1 MPPTGRP
8 GWLLAAMLAVYGY
21 RQACWLKYCRIPKR
35 KTSTNPVR
43 EGEVSEASANL
54 VYACDQWEIDLGRRE
69 LRSRGI
75 PVPLGGRAFEIVT
88 VLVQS
93 ATQLVTKDHMME
105 QVWSGAVVGE
115 GTLHVHIS
123 AVRKALGS
131 DRAMLKTVSGRGYRL
146 LGNWTPQQREGIS
159 RPVHS
164 SVTHTS
170 GAPPANNF
178 PPVIKRLIGRAAA
191 CQFVRDLVSA
201 YRVVTLT
208 GPGGI
213 GKTSLAIKAVR
224 YLLPD
229 FEDGGWLVELA
240 SLSDPGLVP
249 STVASTLGLKL
260 TGEISADSVAR
271 AVGARHLVLVL
282 DNCEH
287 VIDAVAS
294 LAETFTRL
302 CPRTT
307 IVATSREV
315 LRIDGE
321 SVYRVP
327 PLEVPALGQAA
338 PDYIMQYSAV
348 ELFVARTNALNS
360 GFSPDAED
368 LASIATICRRLD
380 GIPLAIEFAA
390 ARAAVLGVQLV
401 AAGLR
406 DRFALLTT
414 GRRTALPRQRTL
426 RATLDWSHELL
437 PDAERRLLRR
447 LAVFAGGFTIDA
459 AAAVMA
465 DTGFDASAVLDG
477 IANLVAKSWV
487 ALDKSGSAARWT
499 LLETIRA
506 YALEKLVEHAEADVA
521 AQHHALYFRDLFTP
535 QARGATSSLSD
546 EDLARH
552 VREIDN
558 VRAALDWS
566 FSPAGDQAIG
576 IDLTA
581 AYAPVWRHLSL
592 MSECRERCERALLG
606 LEPHVTANMR
616 LRMELQFALA
626 GAMFITMGPAEQ
638 AKNLLT
644 EALETAD
651 ALNDLHAQAEALST
665 LLAIYIFRGEY
676 ARAQIA
682 AERIEPIAHRIGDA
696 IQLRFAYQQIGTTL
710 FLRGRHREAQ
720 QYLDRV
726 LRSPAASGDRRDSV
740 YYNSNDHAVA
750 RAMLAR
756 ALWMQGFTEQALNE
770 ARLSLKELQGAD
782 HHLLLCRILYHGI
795 TRIATMTGDFV
806 TADREITRLIQAA
819 TGLNAHLWETAG
831 RFLKGQLLV
840 ERGEFAQGLLVL
852 RDAFET
858 CDRTGWRLSYAEFK
872 GALALGLAGTGRL
885 DEALVALD
893 DAIAADREGADGYVW
908 YVPELLRI
916 KGEVLRRQAADQST
930 LAEDCF
936 NQAAQLAHQQGA
948 LFWELRVALSV
959 SRLRVSQGR
968 LHEARAPLAS
978 VYDRF
983 TEGFATA
990 DLQAA
995 RTMLEGLP
1003 P

>member
-1 MPPTGRP
+1 M
-8 GWLLAAMLAVYGY
+8 
-21 RQACWLKYCRIPKR
+21 
-35 KTSTNPVR
+35 
-43 EGEVSEASANL
+43 SEASAKL
-54 VYACDQWEIDLGRRE
+54 VYVCDQWEIDLGRRE

-93 ATQLVTKDHMME
+93 ATQLVTKDHMM
-105 QVWSGAVVGE
+105 QRIWPGAVVGE

-123 AVRKALGS
+123 AVRKALGQ
-131 DRAMLKTVSGRGYRL
+131 DRAILKTVSGRGYRL
-146 LGNWTPQQREGIS
+146 LGSWTAEQREATAA
-159 RPVHS
+159 PVYS
-164 SVTHTS
+164 PLTRTS
-170 GAPPANNF
+170 GAQLANNF
-178 PPVIKRLIGRAAA
+178 PPLINRLVGRAAA
-191 CQFVRDLVSA
+191 AQFVRDLVSA

-249 STVASTLGLKL
+249 STVAGTLGLKL
-260 TGEISADSVAR
+260 IDKISAESVAR
-271 AVGARHLVLVL
+271 AVGGRHLLLVL

-287 VIDAVAS
+287 VIDAVAN

-302 CPRTT
+302 CPRAT

-327 PLEVPALGQAA
+327 PLDVPALGQAA

-348 ELFVARTNALNS
+348 ELFVARTKALNAD
-360 GFSPDAED
+360 FSPHAED

-390 ARAAVLGVQLV
+390 ARAAVLSVQLV

-406 DRFALLTT
+406 DRFALLTA
-414 GRRTALPRQRTL
+414 GSRTALPRHRTL

-437 PDAERRLLRR
+437 PETERRLLRR
-447 LAVFAGGFTIDA
+447 LAVFPAGFTIDA
-459 AAAVMA
+459 ATAVMT
-465 DTGFDASAVLDG
+465 DTGFDASAMLDG

-487 ALDKSGSAARWT
+487 ALDKSGAGARWA

-506 YALEKLVEHAEADVA
+506 YALQKLAESGESDDAQRRHAA
-521 AQHHALYFRDLFTP
+521 FFCDLFTP
-535 QARGATSSLSD
+535 QARGPRSSLLD

-566 FSPAGDQAIG
+566 FSSAGDQAIG
-576 IDLTA
+576 VDLTV
-581 AYAPVWRHLSL
+581 AYAPVWRHLSQ
-592 MSECRERCERALLG
+592 MSECSERCERALLS
-606 LEPHVTANMR
+606 LEPDVTANMR
-616 LRMELQFALA
+616 LRMELQINLA
-626 GAMFITMGPAEQ
+626 SAIFITMGPPER
-638 AKNLLT
+638 AKALLI
-644 EALETAD
+644 EALATAD
-651 ALNDLHAQAEALST
+651 ALNDLNTQAGALSM
-665 LLAIYIFRGEY
+665 LISIYFSRGEY
-676 ARAQIA
+676 GSAQIA
-682 AERIEPIAHRIGDA
+682 AERIEQIAHRLGDP
-696 IQLRFAYQQIGTTL
+696 IHLRFAYQQMANTL
-710 FLRGRHREAQ
+710 LTRGRSREAQ
-720 QYLDRV
+720 QYLERV
-726 LRSPAASGDRRDSV
+726 LRISAASGDRRDAI
-740 YYNSNDHAVA
+740 YYNSNDHAA
-750 RAMLAR
+750 DRATLAA
-756 ALWMQGFTEQALNE
+756 ALWVQGFTDQALNE

-782 HHLLLCRILYHGI
+782 HPLLLCRTLYGI
-795 TRIATMTGDFV
+795 SRMSTMTGDFA
-806 TADREITRLIQAA
+806 TADREIARLIEVAK
-819 TGLNAHLWETAG
+819 GSNARLWETLAH
-831 RFLKGQLLV
+831 FLKGRLLV

-858 CDRTGWRLSYAEFK
+858 CDRTGWHMSYGENI

-885 DEALVALD
+885 DEALIALD
-893 DAIAADREGADGYVW
+893 DAMAADGRGWW
-908 YVPELLRI
+908 YASELLRI
-916 KGEVLRRQAADQST
+916 KGEILLQQAADQRV
-930 LAEDCF
+930 LAAEDCF
-936 NQAAQLAHQQGA
+936 NQAAQIARERGA
-948 LFWELRVALSV
+948 LFWELRVALSLA
-959 SRLRVSQGR
+959 RLRVSQGR
-968 LHEARAPLAS
+968 HHEARAPLAS
-978 VYDRF
+978 VYDQF

>member
-1 MPPTGRP
+1 VP
-8 GWLLAAMLAVYGY
+8 
-21 RQACWLKYCRIPKR
+21 
-35 KTSTNPVR
+35 
-43 EGEVSEASANL
+43 EASANL
-54 VYACDQWEIDLGRRE
+54 VYACEQWEIDLGRRE
-69 LRSRGI
+69 LRSHGI

-93 ATQLVTKDHMME
+93 ATELVTKDHMME
-105 QVWSGAVVGE
+105 RVWPGAVVGE

-123 AVRKALGS
+123 AVRKALGP

-146 LGNWTPQQREGIS
+146 LGSWTPRQREGTAPPGYS
-159 RPVHS
+159 PL
-164 SVTHTS
+164 TGTS

-178 PPVIKRLIGRAAA
+178 PPLINRLIGRAAA
-191 CQFVRDLVSA
+191 AQFVRDLVSA

-213 GKTSLAIKAVR
+213 GKTALAIKAVR

-260 TGEISADSVAR
+260 AGEISEESVAR
-271 AVGARHLVLVL
+271 AVGGRHLLLVL
-282 DNCEH
+282 HNCEH
-287 VIDAVAS
+287 VIEAVAS

-307 IVATSREV
+307 MVATSREV

-327 PLEVPALGQAA
+327 PLDVPALGQAA

-348 ELFVARTNALNS
+348 ELFVARTKALNA
-360 GFSPDAED
+360 GFSPTAED
-368 LASIATICRRLD
+368 LASIATICRHLD

-390 ARAAVLGVQLV
+390 ARAAVLSVQGV

-406 DRFALLTT
+406 DRFALLTA
-414 GRRTALPRQRTL
+414 GRRTALPRHRTL
-426 RATLDWSHELL
+426 RATFDWSHELL
-437 PDAERRLLRR
+437 PDAERRLLQR
-447 LAVFAGGFTIDA
+447 LGVFPAGFTIDA
-459 AAAVMA
+459 ATAVMT
-465 DTGFDASAVLDG
+465 DTGFDALAVLDG

-487 ALDKSGSAARWT
+487 VLDKSGAAARWT

-506 YALEKLVEHAEADVA
+506 YALEKLVESGESDDAQRRYA
-521 AQHHALYFRDLFTP
+521 AFFRDLFTP
-535 QARGATSSLSD
+535 QARGARSSLSD
-546 EDLARH
+546 EDLARC

-566 FSPAGDQAIG
+566 FSSAGDQAIG
-576 IDLTA
+576 VDLTA

-592 MSECRERCERALLG
+592 MIECRERCERALLS

-616 LRMELQFALA
+616 LRMELQMNLA
-626 GAMFITMGPAEQ
+626 SAILITMGPPEQ
-638 AKNLLT
+638 AKTLLT

-651 ALNDLHAQAEALST
+651 ALNDLNAQAEGLLT
-665 LLAIYIFRGEY
+665 LLAIYAFHGEY
-676 ARAQIA
+676 GRVQIA
-682 AERIEPIAHRIGDA
+682 AERIEQIAHRIGDP
-696 IQLRFAYQQIGTTL
+696 IYLRFAYQQMGAARLT
-710 FLRGRHREAQ
+710 RGRPREAQ
-720 QYLDRV
+720 QYLERV
-726 LRSPAASGDRRDSV
+726 LRFPAAPGDRRGV
-740 YYNSNDHAVA
+740 IYYNSNDHVVA

-756 ALWMQGFTEQALNE
+756 ALWIQGFTEQALNE
-770 ARLSLKELQGAD
+770 ARLSLEELQGTD
-782 HHLLLCRILYHGI
+782 HPLLLCRALYFGI
-795 TRIATMTGDFV
+795 CRIATMTGDFA
-806 TADREITRLIQAA
+806 TADREVARLIEVAA
-819 TGLNAHLWETAG
+819 GLNAHLWETAG
-831 RFLKGQLLV
+831 HFLKGKLLV

-852 RDAFET
+852 RDAFENS
-858 CDRTGWRLSYAEFK
+858 DRTGWHLSYSEFK
-872 GALALGLAGTGRL
+872 GALASGLAGTGRL

-893 DAIAADREGADGYVW
+893 DAMAAEGEDGHGHGW
-908 YVPELLRI
+908 YAPELLRI
-916 KGEVLRRQAADQST
+916 KGEVLLQQAADQSA
-930 LAEDCF
+930 LAAEDCF
-936 NQAAQLAHQQGA
+936 SQAAQMAREQGA

-959 SRLRVSQGR
+959 ARLRVSQGR
-968 LHEARAPLAS
+968 HHEARAPLAS

-995 RTMLEGLP
+995 RSLLEGLP
-1003 P
+1003 S

>member
-1 MPPTGRP
+1 MKGKISAD
-8 GWLLAAMLAVYGY
+8 L
-21 RQACWLKYCRIPKR
+21 
-35 KTSTNPVR
+35 VR
-43 EGEVSEASANL
+43 EGEMSEASANL

-93 ATQLVTKDHMME
+93 ATELVTKDHMME
-105 QVWSGAVVGE
+105 RVWPGAIVGE

-123 AVRKALGS
+123 AVRKALGP

-146 LGNWTPQQREGIS
+146 LGSWTPQPRETTAAPFFS
-159 RPVHS
+159 PLPR
-164 SVTHTS
+164 TS

-178 PPVIKRLIGRAAA
+178 PPLITRLIGRAAA

-229 FEDGGWLVELA
+229 FEGGGWLVELA

-260 TGEISADSVAR
+260 AGEISAESVAR
-271 AVGARHLVLVL
+271 AVGGRHLVLVL

-287 VIDAVAS
+287 VIDAVAN

-302 CPRTT
+302 CPRST

-327 PLEVPALGQAA
+327 PLDVPAPGQAA

-348 ELFVARTNALNS
+348 ELFVARTKALNA
-360 GFSPDAED
+360 GFSPTAED

-390 ARAAVLGVQLV
+390 ARAAVLSVEGV

-406 DRFALLTT
+406 DRFALLTA

-437 PDAERRLLRR
+437 PETERRLLRR
-447 LAVFAGGFTIDA
+447 LAVFPAGFTIDA
-459 AAAVMA
+459 AAAVMK

-487 ALDKSGSAARWT
+487 ALDKSGAAARWA

-506 YALEKLVEHAEADVA
+506 YALEKLAEHGEADAVSDR
-521 AQHHALYFRDLFTP
+521 HAVYFRDLFTS
-535 QARGATSSLSD
+535 QARGARSPLSD
-546 EDLARH
+546 EDLTRC
-552 VREIDN
+552 VREIEN

-566 FSPAGDQAIG
+566 FSSAGDQAIG
-576 IDLTA
+576 VDLTA
-581 AYAPVWRHLSL
+581 AYTPVWRHLSL
-592 MSECRERCERALLG
+592 MRECRERCERALLS
-606 LEPHVTANMR
+606 LEPHVAANMW
-616 LRMELQFALA
+616 LRMELQMSLA
-626 GAMFITMGPAEQ
+626 GAMFIMMGPAEK
-638 AKNLLT
+638 AATLLT
-644 EALETAD
+644 KALETAD
-651 ALNDLHAQAEALST
+651 ALNDPDAQARALST
-665 LLAIYIFRGEY
+665 LISIYGFRGEY
-676 ARAQIA
+676 GRARIA
-682 AERIEPIAHRIGDA
+682 AERIEQIATRINDPVK
-696 IQLRFAYQQIGTTL
+696 LRVAYRQVGL
-710 FLRGRHREAQ
+710 ALLASGKPREAQ
-720 QYLDRV
+720 QYFERV
-726 LRSPAASGDRRDSV
+726 LRFPAAPGDRHDV
-740 YYNSNDHAVA
+740 IYYNSNDHAGA

-756 ALWMQGFTEQALNE
+756 ALCMQGFAEQALNE
-770 ARLSLKELQGAD
+770 ARLSLKVLQGTD
-782 HHLLLCRILYHGI
+782 NHLLLCRTLNHGI
-795 TRIATMTGDFV
+795 CRIATMIGDFA
-806 TADREITRLIQAA
+806 TADREIARLIEVA
-819 TGLNAHLWETAG
+819 TGLNAHLWKTAG
-831 RFLKGQLLV
+831 HFLKGKLLV
-840 ERGEFAQGLLVL
+840 ERGEHAQGVPVL

-858 CDRTGWRLSYAEFK
+858 CGRTGWRLSYAEFK

-893 DAIAADREGADGYVW
+893 DAVTAEGEDGHGW
-908 YVPELLRI
+908 YGPELLRI
-916 KGEVLRRQAADQST
+916 KGEVLLQQAADPSAVA
-930 LAEDCF
+930 AEDCF
-936 NQAAQLAHQQGA
+936 NQAAQTAREQGA

-959 SRLRVSQGR
+959 ARLRVSQGR
-968 LHEARAPLAS
+968 HHEARPPLAS

>member
-1 MPPTGRP
+1 VRLTIPFGF
-8 GWLLAAMLAVYGY
+8 AVSAGY
-21 RQACWLKYCRIPKR
+21 IKG
-35 KTSTNPVR
+35 KTSACPIR
-43 EGEVSEASANL
+43 EADVSEASADL

-93 ATQLVTKDHMME
+93 ATELVTKDHMME
-105 QVWSGAVVGE
+105 RVWPGAVVGE

-123 AVRKALGS
+123 AVRKALGQ

-146 LGNWTPQQREGIS
+146 LGSWIPEQREGTAP
-159 RPVHS
+159 PVYS
-164 SVTHTS
+164 PLTRTS
-170 GAPPANNF
+170 GAPPTNNF
-178 PPVIKRLIGRAAA
+178 PPLITRLIGRAAA

-213 GKTSLAIKAVR
+213 GKTALAIKAVR

-229 FEDGGWLVELA
+229 FEAGGWIVELA

-249 STVASTLGLKL
+249 SAVASTLGLKVA
-260 TGEISADSVAR
+260 GEISAESVAR
-271 AVGARHLVLVL
+271 AVGGRHLVLVL

-315 LRIDGE
+315 LRIEGE

-327 PLEVPALGQAA
+327 PLEVPAPGQAA
-338 PDYIMQYSAV
+338 PDYIMQYSAA
-348 ELFVARTNALNS
+348 ELFVTRTKALNA
-360 GFSPDAED
+360 GFAPHAED
-368 LASIATICRRLD
+368 LASIATICRHLD

-390 ARAAVLGVQLV
+390 ARAAVLSVEGV

-406 DRFALLTT
+406 DRFALLTA

-437 PDAERRLLRR
+437 SESERRLLQR
-447 LAVFAGGFTIDA
+447 LAVFPGGFTIDA
-459 AAAVMA
+459 AAAVMT

-487 ALDKSGSAARWT
+487 ALEKSGAAARWT

-506 YALEKLVEHAEADVA
+506 YAIEKLAEHAEADVA
-521 AQHHALYFRDLFTP
+521 ARHHALYFRDLFTP
-535 QARGATSSLSD
+535 QVRGATSSLSD
-546 EDLARH
+546 KGLARH

-558 VRAALDWS
+558 VRAALHWS
-566 FSPAGDQAIG
+566 FSSAGDQAIG

-592 MSECRERCERALLG
+592 MIECRERCERALLS

-616 LRMELQFALA
+616 LRMELQMALA
-626 GAMFITMGPAEQ
+626 SAILITMGPSEQ
-638 AKNLLT
+638 AKTFLT

-651 ALNDLHAQAEALST
+651 ALNDLDAHARALST
-665 LLAIYIFRGEY
+665 LFAIYSFRGEY
-676 ARAQIA
+676 SKAQIA
-682 AERIEPIAHRIGDA
+682 AERIEKIANRIGDP
-696 IQLRFAYQQIGTTL
+696 IQIRLACQHMGTTL
-710 FLRGRHREAQ
+710 FLTGRPREAQ
-720 QYLDRV
+720 QYLERV
-726 LRSPAASGDRRDSV
+726 LRFPAAPGDRRSAI
-740 YYNSNDHAVA
+740 YYNSNDHAVT
-750 RAMLAR
+750 RAVLAR

-770 ARLSLKELQGAD
+770 ARLSLKELQGTD
-782 HHLLLCRILYHGI
+782 HQLLLCRVLHHGI
-795 TRIATMTGDFV
+795 CRIATMAGDFA
-806 TADREITRLIQAA
+806 TADREISRSIEVARS
-819 TGLNAHLWETAG
+819 LNALFWETAG
-831 RFLKGQLLV
+831 HFLKGQLLV
-840 ERGEFAQGLLVL
+840 ERGEFAHGLLVL
-852 RDAFET
+852 REAFET
-858 CDRTGWRLSYAEFK
+858 CRRTGWRPNYQESM
-872 GALALGLAGTGRL
+872 GALASGLAGLGQPN
-885 DEALVALD
+885 EALNTVNEAMA
-893 DAIAADREGADGYVW
+893 DAGRGDGQTW
-908 YVPELLRI
+908 YLPELLRI
-916 KGEVLRRQAADQST
+916 KGEFLLQQVANRSISAAK
-930 LAEDCF
+930 DCF
-936 NQAAQLAHQQGA
+936 DRAEEMAREQGA
-948 LFWELRVALSV
+948 LFWELRVSLSV
-959 SRLRVSQGR
+959 ARLRVSQGR

>member
-1 MPPTGRP
+1 VNGKLRP
-8 GWLLAAMLAVYGY
+8 ILVG
-21 RQACWLKYCRIPKR
+21 
-35 KTSTNPVR
+35 
-43 EGEVSEASANL
+43 EGDMSEASANL
-54 VYACDQWEIDLGRRE
+54 VYTCDQWEIDLGRRE
-69 LRSRGI
+69 LRSRGV

-93 ATQLVTKDHMME
+93 STDLVTKDHMME
-105 QVWSGAVVGE
+105 RVWPGAVVGE

-123 AVRKALGS
+123 AVRKALGQ

-146 LGNWTPQQREGIS
+146 LGSWTPQHREGTAAPIY
-159 RPVHS
+159 S
-164 SVTHTS
+164 SPTRTPA
-170 GAPPANNF
+170 APPPNNF
-178 PPVIKRLIGRAAA
+178 PPLISRLVGRTAA

-260 TGEISADSVAR
+260 VGEISAEAVAR
-271 AVGARHLVLVL
+271 AVGARHLLLVL

-287 VIDAVAS
+287 VIDAAAN

-327 PLEVPALGQAA
+327 PLEVPAPGQAA

-348 ELFVARTNALNS
+348 ELFVARTKALNA
-360 GFSPDAED
+360 GFAPHAED
-368 LASIATICRRLD
+368 LASIAAICRRLD

-390 ARAAVLGVQLV
+390 ARAAVLSVQGV

-406 DRFALLTT
+406 DRFALLTA
-414 GRRTALPRQRTL
+414 GRRTALARQRTL

-437 PDAERRLLRR
+437 PEAERRLLRR
-447 LAVFAGGFTIDA
+447 LAIFPGGFTIDA
-459 AAAVMA
+459 ATAVMT

-487 ALDKSGSAARWT
+487 ALDKSGAAARWT

-506 YALEKLVEHAEADVA
+506 YVLEKLVEHAEAGIA
-521 AQHHALYFRDLFTP
+521 AGHHALYFRDLFAP
-535 QARGATSSLSD
+535 QARGARSSLSD
-546 EDLARH
+546 EDLARW

-566 FSPAGDQAIG
+566 FSPAGDPAIG
-576 IDLTA
+576 VDLTA
-581 AYAPVWRHLSL
+581 AYSPVWRYMSL
-592 MSECRERCERALLG
+592 MSECRERCERALLR
-606 LEPHVTANMR
+606 LEPHVTANMS
-616 LRMELQFALA
+616 LRMELQMALA
-626 GAMFITMGPAEQ
+626 AAIFITMGTPEQ
-638 AKNLLT
+638 AKTLLT
-644 EALETAD
+644 EALKTAD
-651 ALNDLHAQAEALST
+651 ALNDLDAQVGALST
-665 LLAIYIFRGEY
+665 LLAIYIFHGEY
-676 ARAQIA
+676 ARVQIA
-682 AERIEPIAHRIGDA
+682 ADRIEQIAHRIGDP
-696 IQLRFAYQQIGTTL
+696 IYLRFAYQPKAAML
-710 FLRGRHREAQ
+710 FLRGRPREAQ

-726 LRSPAASGDRRDSV
+726 LRSPAAAGDRRDAI
-740 YYNSNDHAVA
+740 YYNSNDRAVA
-750 RAMLAR
+750 RATLAR
-756 ALWMQGFTEQALNE
+756 ALWIQGFAEQAFNE
-770 ARLSLKELQGAD
+770 ARLSLEELQETD
-782 HHLLLCRILYHGI
+782 HPLQLCRTLYHGI
-795 TRIATMTGDFV
+795 CRIATMTGDFA
-806 TADREITRLIQAA
+806 TADREIARLIEVA
-819 TGLNAHLWETAG
+819 TRSNAPFWETMG

-840 ERGEFAQGLLVL
+840 GRGEFPQGLRVL
-852 RDAFET
+852 RDAFAT
-858 CDRTGWRLSYAEFK
+858 CERTGWRLSYEEFK
-872 GALALGLAGTGRL
+872 GVLALGLAGTGRL

-893 DAIAADREGADGYVW
+893 DALAAERDGADRHGW
-908 YVPELLRI
+908 YGPELLRI
-916 KGEVLRRQAADQST
+916 KGEVLLQQAANQSAVA
-930 LAEDCF
+930 AEGCF
-936 NQAAQLAHQQGA
+936 NQAAQTAREQGA

-959 SRLRVSQGR
+959 ARLRVSQGR
-968 LHEARAPLAS
+968 QHEARAPLAS

-983 TEGFATA
+983 TEGFGTA